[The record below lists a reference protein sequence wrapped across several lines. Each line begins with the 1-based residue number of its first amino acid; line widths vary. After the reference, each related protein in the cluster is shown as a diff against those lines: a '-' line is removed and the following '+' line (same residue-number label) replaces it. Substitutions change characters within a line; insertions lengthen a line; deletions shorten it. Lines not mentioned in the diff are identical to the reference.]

1 MTFAST
7 YAKLIANLE
16 RELAEID
23 RDLARESRRQSAL
36 EQRRAEVVE
45 GIYGIKALEH
55 EERGGL
61 SDGITNE

>member
-1 MTFAST
+1 MTLAST

-16 RELAEID
+16 RELDEID

-36 EQRRAEVVE
+36 EQRRAEVVA
-45 GIYGIKALEH
+45 GIDGIKALEH